1 MTEQVAKEI
10 KRPLA
15 LAEGFIILLMIAI
28 TVLTFYV
35 YSLSSRLDEVEV
47 KVEELEQTVEEN
59 SSRIS
64 DLETSVEESE
74 SQINEIKDEL
84 NL

>member
-1 MTEQVAKEI
+1 MSDNDR
-10 KRPLA
+10 KRLG
-15 LAEGFIILLMIAI
+15 LAEGFIIILLIGI
-28 TVLTFYV
+28 VTLLFWVS
-35 YSLSSRLDEVEV
+35 SLSSRLDEVEV
-47 KVEELEQTVEEN
+47 KVEEFEQTVGEN

>member
-1 MTEQVAKEI
+1 MSDNDK
-10 KRPLA
+10 KRLG
-15 LAEGFIILLMIAI
+15 LAEGFIIILLIGI
-28 TVLTFYV
+28 VTLLFWVSSF
-35 YSLSSRLDEVEV
+35 SSRLKEVEG

-64 DLETSVEESE
+64 DLETSIEESK
-74 SQINEIKDEL
+74 SQIDEIKNEL